1 MSRLGR
7 AGGDRQ
13 EDDRIR
19 FGGGLEISGFHFG
32 TDLDRRQGRAVLE
45 LGSDPGDPAVQD
57 HRARAALPAG
67 KQLCQRFED
76 FIPAVAFPFPDKD
89 QQCFFSQI
97 SEKIQEKVSSALS
110 LSL

>member
-32 TDLDRRQGRAVLE
+32 TDLDRRQGRAFNINE
-45 LGSDPGDPAVQD
+45 LSISPL
-57 HRARAALPAG
+57 AASPRPSFWTLRHLIVYWRYSLYEPISHNLF
-67 KQLCQRFED
+67 KQSKNGE
-76 FIPAVAFPFPDKD
+76 
-89 QQCFFSQI
+89 
-97 SEKIQEKVSSALS
+97 
-110 LSL
+110 